1 MKSGKKK
8 FIKLAIFASFFFL
21 CFSFYFFQKEL
32 RRPVLPVLG
41 KVQKFFL
48 VNSEGKPVSL
58 ENLKGKVWIADFFF
72 TTCSGICPIM
82 SKHMAA
88 LQRSFEAVPGVVL
101 VSISVNPE
109 TDSSAILKQYAQK
122 FKADT
127 KKWYFLTGSSETITQ
142 LAVKSFK
149 LGAIN
154 EPVFHSS
161 YFSLVDRQAQIRGY
175 YDGTKTEEIN
185 RLFRDAAQLLKEK

>member
-1 MKSGKKK
+1 MKSKK
-8 FIKLAIFASFFFL
+8 IILVLVLLGLTFFVGFTT
-21 CFSFYFFQKEL
+21 YFFEKAIQK
-32 RRPVLPVLG
+32 PPLPILEEVRDFSL
-41 KVQKFFL
+41 L
-48 VNSEGKPVSL
+48 NSEGKTVSL
-58 ENLKGKVWIADFFF
+58 KNLRGKVWIADFFF
-72 TTCSGICPIM
+72 TTCSDICPMM

-88 LQRSFEAVPGVVL
+88 LQRSFEAVEGVVL

-109 TDSSAILKQYAQK
+109 TDSSAVLKQYAQK

-127 KKWYFLTGSSETITQ
+127 KKWYFLTGSREAITQ

-149 LGAIN
+149 LGSID

-175 YDGTKTEEIN
+175 YDGAKTEEIN